1 MIVVPAQDIAPN
13 VAHVVWPWAALLLL
27 GALHGINPGMGWL
40 FAVALGMQR
49 QERRAVWRA
58 LLPLAGGHAAAIAVA
73 AIVVGIAGLAV
84 SLGNLRWVVA
94 VVLLGAGVS
103 KLVRNRHPRW
113 GGMAVG
119 GWQLAVWSFLM
130 ASAHG
135 AGLMAVPFLLSLTP
149 TPVTTASAHVHTMH
163 AASQGATGVMAGG
176 GHATHATVALGSLP
190 HIPVVG
196 AGVAIVHTIG
206 YLAITGLIAVIVY
219 ERLGLRLLAKAW
231 FNVDRLWAGA
241 LIATA
246 AVTPLLR

>member
-1 MIVVPAQDIAPN
+1 VTVVPAQDIAPT

-27 GALHGINPGMGWL
+27 GAVHGINPGMGWL

-94 VVLLGAGVS
+94 AVLLGAGVS
-103 KLVRNRHPRW
+103 KLFRNRHPRW

-119 GWQLAVWSFLM
+119 GWQLAVWSFFM

-149 TPVTTASAHVHTMH
+149 TPTTPSAHVHAMH
-163 AASQGATGVMAGG
+163 AASQGASGMMASS
-176 GHATHATVALGSLP
+176 GHAAHAAMALGNLP
-190 HIPVVG
+190 HVPVVG
-196 AGVAIVHTIG
+196 AGVALVHTIG
-206 YLAITGLIAVIVY
+206 YLLITGLVAVIVY
-219 ERLGLRLLAKAW
+219 ERLGLRLLGKAW